1 MFMMTTV
8 LVLLQ
13 TTIWSMF
20 LRIQGNISLAAEI
33 IVEIHLG
40 KMWTELMCTSPPA
53 APPKDLKVFWH
64 SVVLVLHT
72 C

>member
-20 LRIQGNISLAAEI
+20 LRIQGKEEI
-33 IVEIHLG
+33 ILPRFTLARCEQ
-40 KMWTELMCTSPPA
+40 S
-53 APPKDLKVFWH
+53 
-64 SVVLVLHT
+64 
-72 C
+72 